1 MLKLTVALF
10 VLAGALVAQTPASA
24 AGTKAGAKQAAPQ
37 SRVDTVIEMVKS
49 GMPEARIIKILQT
62 ENKPVALS
70 ADDQLKLFKAG
81 VPDSIVSVLE
91 NPNVTAG
98 SAAAPAPATPPTPA
112 PKAEPAPAPA
122 PVAVAQASP
131 YPPDFAGAPAGPR
144 KRRLAVDPFDY
155 SAVKTWVT
163 YWFQNDVNI
172 GQGIRAMLTSRMAQS
187 KNITLVER

>member
-98 SAAAPAPATPPTPA
+98 SAA
-112 PKAEPAPAPA
+112 
-122 PVAVAQASP
+122 
-131 YPPDFAGAPAGPR
+131 
-144 KRRLAVDPFDY
+144 
-155 SAVKTWVT
+155 
-163 YWFQNDVNI
+163 
-172 GQGIRAMLTSRMAQS
+172 
-187 KNITLVER
+187 